1 MCLVLMQGG
10 INKKYKG
17 DIQMNNI
24 KVIDQREVLGFDF
37 KVYGDADNPLFL
49 AKDVAN
55 WIEHNKPSEMILNVD
70 NDEKLKAIISHSG
83 QSREMW
89 FLTEDGLYEVLM
101 QSRKPIAK
109 EFKKKI
115 KEILKELRKGNQVLV
130 NTGNR
135 EADLYTQLMQASM
148 QAISQVL
155 NQNMLMLKQDLKEE
169 FKREKENLKYI
180 ITEQE
185 IVHKNQLQEARDL
198 IGFKSKN
205 TSSLTKLL
213 KTKISMLK
221 GYNISARDD
230 YHYRIASERLFRKYN
245 VWLWE
250 EIPVH
255 RYAEVHADIDS
266 IEDLD
271 DIYFN

>member
-1 MCLVLMQGG
+1 
-10 INKKYKG
+10 
-17 DIQMNNI
+17 MNNI
-24 KVIDQREVLGFDF
+24 NIIDEREVLGFDF
-37 KVYGDADNPLFL
+37 KVYGDVDNPLFL

-70 NDEKLKAIISHSG
+70 DDEKLKAIISHSG

-109 EFKKKI
+109 EFKKKV

-169 FKREKENLKYI
+169 FRREKENLKGI

-185 IVHKNQLQEARDL
+185 IVHKNQLQEARNL

-213 KTKISMLK
+213 KARISMLK

-255 RYAEVHADIDS
+255 RYEEVHADIDS

>member
-1 MCLVLMQGG
+1 MK
-10 INKKYKG
+10 NKG
-17 DIQMNNI
+17 DKQMNNI
-24 KVIDQREVLGFDF
+24 NIIDEREVLGFDF
-37 KVYGDADNPLFL
+37 KVYGDVDNPLFL

-55 WIEHNKPSEMILNVD
+55 WIEHSNPTEMVKNVD
-70 NDEKLKAIISHSG
+70 EDEKLNSTIFSG
-83 QSREMW
+83 GQNREMT

-109 EFKKKI
+109 EFKKKV

-130 NTGNR
+130 NTGNNQV
-135 EADLYTQLMQASM
+135 DLYTQLMQASM

-255 RYAEVHADIDS
+255 RYEEVHADIDS

-271 DIYFN
+271 DIYFK

>member
-1 MCLVLMQGG
+1 
-10 INKKYKG
+10 
-17 DIQMNNI
+17 MNNI
-24 KVIDQREVLGFDF
+24 NIIDEREVLGFDF
-37 KVYGDADNPLFL
+37 KVYGDVDNPLFL

-109 EFKKKI
+109 EFKKKV

-130 NTGNR
+130 NTGNNQV
-135 EADLYTQLMQASM
+135 DLYTQLMQASM

-169 FKREKENLKYI
+169 FRREKENLKGI

-185 IVHKNQLQEARDL
+185 IVHKNQLQEARNL

-213 KTKISMLK
+213 KARISMLK

-255 RYAEVHADIDS
+255 RYEEVHADIDS

>member
-1 MCLVLMQGG
+1 MDN
-10 INKKYKG
+10 IN
-17 DIQMNNI
+17 
-24 KVIDQREVLGFDF
+24 VIDEREVLGFDF

-70 NDEKLKAIISHSG
+70 DDEKLKAIISHSG

-109 EFKKKI
+109 EFKKKV

-130 NTGNR
+130 NTGNNQV
-135 EADLYTQLMQASM
+135 DLYTQLMQASM

-169 FKREKENLKYI
+169 FRREKENLKGI

-185 IVHKNQLQEARDL
+185 IVHKNQLQEARNL

-213 KTKISMLK
+213 KAKISMLK

-255 RYAEVHADIDS
+255 RYEEVHADIDS

>member
-1 MCLVLMQGG
+1 
-10 INKKYKG
+10 
-17 DIQMNNI
+17 MNNI
-24 KVIDQREVLGFDF
+24 NVIDEREVLGFDF

-55 WIEHNKPSEMILNVD
+55 WIEHSDVSKMMKSIDE
-70 NDEKLKAIISHSG
+70 DEKVKNIIRTLG
-83 QSREMW
+83 GNQEMW

-109 EFKKKI
+109 EFKKKV
-115 KEILKELRKGNQVLV
+115 KEILKELRRGNQVLV
-130 NTGNR
+130 NTGNK

-169 FKREKENLKYI
+169 FRREKENLKGI

-185 IVHKNQLQEARDL
+185 IVHKNQLQEARNL

-213 KTKISMLK
+213 KARISMLK

-255 RYAEVHADIDS
+255 RYEEVHADIDS

>member
-1 MCLVLMQGG
+1 
-10 INKKYKG
+10 
-17 DIQMNNI
+17 MNNI
-24 KVIDQREVLGFDF
+24 NVIDEREVLGFDF

-169 FKREKENLKYI
+169 FRREKENLKGI

-185 IVHKNQLQEARDL
+185 IVHKNQLQEARNL

-213 KTKISMLK
+213 KARISMLK

-255 RYAEVHADIDS
+255 RYEEVHADIDS

>member
-1 MCLVLMQGG
+1 
-10 INKKYKG
+10 
-17 DIQMNNI
+17 MNNI
-24 KVIDQREVLGFDF
+24 NIIDEREVLGFDF
-37 KVYGDADNPLFL
+37 KAYGDVDNPLFL

-109 EFKKKI
+109 EFKKKV

-130 NTGNR
+130 NTGNNQV
-135 EADLYTQLMQASM
+135 DLYTQLMQASM

-169 FKREKENLKYI
+169 FRREKENLKGI

-185 IVHKNQLQEARDL
+185 IVHKNQLQEARNL

-213 KTKISMLK
+213 KARISMLK

-255 RYAEVHADIDS
+255 RYEEVHADIDS

>member
-1 MCLVLMQGG
+1 M
-10 INKKYKG
+10 KTKG
-17 DIQMNNI
+17 EMQMNNI
-24 KVIDQREVLGFDF
+24 NIIDEREVLGFDF
-37 KVYGDADNPLFL
+37 KVYGDVDNPLFL

-70 NDEKLKAIISHSG
+70 DDEKLKAIISHSG

-109 EFKKKI
+109 EFKKKV

-130 NTGNR
+130 NTGNNQV
-135 EADLYTQLMQASM
+135 DLYTQLMQASM

-169 FKREKENLKYI
+169 FRREKENLKGI

-185 IVHKNQLQEARDL
+185 IVHKNQLQEARNL

-213 KTKISMLK
+213 KAKISMLK

-255 RYAEVHADIDS
+255 RYEEVHADIDS

>member
-1 MCLVLMQGG
+1 
-10 INKKYKG
+10 
-17 DIQMNNI
+17 MNNI
-24 KVIDQREVLGFDF
+24 NIIDEREVLGFDF
-37 KVYGDADNPLFL
+37 KVYGDVDNPLFL
-49 AKDVAN
+49 AKDVAK

-70 NDEKLKAIISHSG
+70 DDEKLKAIISHSG

-109 EFKKKI
+109 EFKKKV
-115 KEILKELRKGNQVLV
+115 KEILKELRKGNHVLV
-130 NTGNR
+130 NTGNNQV
-135 EADLYTQLMQASM
+135 DLYTQLMQASM

-169 FKREKENLKYI
+169 FRREKENLKGI

-185 IVHKNQLQEARDL
+185 IVHKNQLQEARNL

-213 KTKISMLK
+213 KARISMLK

-255 RYAEVHADIDS
+255 RYEEVHADIDS

>member
-1 MCLVLMQGG
+1 
-10 INKKYKG
+10 
-17 DIQMNNI
+17 MNNI
-24 KVIDQREVLGFDF
+24 NIIDEREVLGFDF
-37 KVYGDADNPLFL
+37 KVYGDIDNPLFL

-89 FLTEDGLYEVLM
+89 LLTEDGLYEVLM

-109 EFKKKI
+109 EFKKKV

-130 NTGNR
+130 NTGNNQV
-135 EADLYTQLMQASM
+135 DLYTQLMQASM

-169 FKREKENLKYI
+169 FRREKENLKGI

-185 IVHKNQLQEARDL
+185 IVHKNQLQEARNL

-213 KTKISMLK
+213 KARISMLK

-255 RYAEVHADIDS
+255 RYEEVHADIDS

>member
-1 MCLVLMQGG
+1 
-10 INKKYKG
+10 
-17 DIQMNNI
+17 MNNI
-24 KVIDQREVLGFDF
+24 NVIDEREVLGFDF
-37 KVYGDADNPLFL
+37 KVYGDVDNPLFL

-70 NDEKLKAIISHSG
+70 DDEKLKAIISHSG

-109 EFKKKI
+109 EFKKKV

-130 NTGNR
+130 NTGNNQV
-135 EADLYTQLMQASM
+135 DLYTQLMQASM

-169 FKREKENLKYI
+169 FRREKENLKGI

-185 IVHKNQLQEARDL
+185 IVHKNQLQEARNL

-213 KTKISMLK
+213 KAKISMLK

-255 RYAEVHADIDS
+255 RYEEVHADIDS

>member
-1 MCLVLMQGG
+1 MR
-10 INKKYKG
+10 
-17 DIQMNNI
+17 NI
-24 KVIDQREVLGFDF
+24 EIIDEREVLGFDF

-55 WIEHNKPSEMILNVD
+55 WIEHSDVSKMMKSIDE
-70 NDEKLKAIISHSG
+70 DEKVKNIIRTLG
-83 QSREMW
+83 GNQEMW

-109 EFKKKI
+109 EFKKKV
-115 KEILKELRKGNQVLV
+115 KEILKELRRGNQVLV
-130 NTGNR
+130 NTGNK

-169 FKREKENLKYI
+169 FRREKENLKGI

-185 IVHKNQLQEARDL
+185 IVHKNQMQEARNL

-213 KTKISMLK
+213 KARISMLK

-255 RYAEVHADIDS
+255 RYEEVHADIDS

>member
-1 MCLVLMQGG
+1 
-10 INKKYKG
+10 
-17 DIQMNNI
+17 MNNI
-24 KVIDQREVLGFDF
+24 NVIDEREVLGFDF

-70 NDEKLKAIISHSG
+70 NDEKLKSIISHSG

-109 EFKKKI
+109 EFKKKV

-130 NTGNR
+130 NTGNNQV
-135 EADLYTQLMQASM
+135 DLYTQLMQASM

-169 FKREKENLKYI
+169 FRREKENLKGI

-185 IVHKNQLQEARDL
+185 IVHKNQLQEARNL

-213 KTKISMLK
+213 KAKISMLK

-255 RYAEVHADIDS
+255 RYEEVHADIDS

>member
-1 MCLVLMQGG
+1 MR
-10 INKKYKG
+10 
-17 DIQMNNI
+17 NI
-24 KVIDQREVLGFDF
+24 EVIDEREVLGFDF
-37 KVYGDADNPLFL
+37 KVYGDVDNPLFL

-70 NDEKLKAIISHSG
+70 DDEKLKAIISHSG

-109 EFKKKI
+109 EFKKKV

-130 NTGNR
+130 NTGNNQV
-135 EADLYTQLMQASM
+135 DLYTQLMQASM

-169 FKREKENLKYI
+169 FRREKENLKGI

-185 IVHKNQLQEARDL
+185 IVHKNQLQEARNL

-213 KTKISMLK
+213 KARISMLK

-255 RYAEVHADIDS
+255 RYEEVHADIDS

>member
-1 MCLVLMQGG
+1 MR
-10 INKKYKG
+10 
-17 DIQMNNI
+17 NI
-24 KVIDQREVLGFDF
+24 EIIDEREVLGFDF

-49 AKDVAN
+49 AKDVAK

-109 EFKKKI
+109 EFKKKV

-213 KTKISMLK
+213 KAKISMLK

-255 RYAEVHADIDS
+255 RYEEVHADIDS

-271 DIYFN
+271 DIYFS

>member
-1 MCLVLMQGG
+1 
-10 INKKYKG
+10 
-17 DIQMNNI
+17 MNNI
-24 KVIDQREVLGFDF
+24 NIIDEREVLGFDF
-37 KVYGDADNPLFL
+37 KVYGDIDNPLFL

-109 EFKKKI
+109 EFKKKV

-130 NTGNR
+130 NTGNNQV
-135 EADLYTQLMQASM
+135 DLYTQLMQASM

-169 FKREKENLKYI
+169 FRREKENLKGI

-185 IVHKNQLQEARDL
+185 IVHKNQLQEARNL

-213 KTKISMLK
+213 KARISMLK

-255 RYAEVHADIDS
+255 RYEEVHADIDS

>member
-1 MCLVLMQGG
+1 MR
-10 INKKYKG
+10 
-17 DIQMNNI
+17 DIEI
-24 KVIDQREVLGFDF
+24 IDEREVLGFDF
-37 KVYGDADNPLFL
+37 KVYGDIDNPLFL

-213 KTKISMLK
+213 KARISMLK

-255 RYAEVHADIDS
+255 RYEEVHADIDS

-271 DIYFN
+271 DIYFK

>member
-1 MCLVLMQGG
+1 MR
-10 INKKYKG
+10 
-17 DIQMNNI
+17 NI
-24 KVIDQREVLGFDF
+24 EVIDEREVLGFDF
-37 KVYGDADNPLFL
+37 KVYGDVDNPLFL

-109 EFKKKI
+109 EFKKKV

-130 NTGNR
+130 NTGNNQV
-135 EADLYTQLMQASM
+135 DLYTQLMQASM

-169 FKREKENLKYI
+169 FRREKENLKGI

-185 IVHKNQLQEARDL
+185 IVHKNQLQEARNL

-213 KTKISMLK
+213 KARISMLK

-255 RYAEVHADIDS
+255 RYEEVHADIDS

>member
-1 MCLVLMQGG
+1 M
-10 INKKYKG
+10 KTKG
-17 DIQMNNI
+17 EMQMNNI
-24 KVIDQREVLGFDF
+24 NVIDEREVLGFDF
-37 KVYGDADNPLFL
+37 KVYGDVDNPLFL

-70 NDEKLKAIISHSG
+70 DDEKLKAIISHSG

-109 EFKKKI
+109 EFKKKV

-130 NTGNR
+130 NTGNNQV
-135 EADLYTQLMQASM
+135 DLYTQLMQASM

-169 FKREKENLKYI
+169 FRREKENLKGI

-185 IVHKNQLQEARDL
+185 IVHKNQLQEARNL

-213 KTKISMLK
+213 KARISMLK

-255 RYAEVHADIDS
+255 RYEEVHADIDS

>member
-1 MCLVLMQGG
+1 
-10 INKKYKG
+10 
-17 DIQMNNI
+17 MNNI
-24 KVIDQREVLGFDF
+24 NIIDEREVLGFDF
-37 KVYGDADNPLFL
+37 KVYGDVDNPLFL

-70 NDEKLKAIISHSG
+70 DDEKLKAIISHSG

-109 EFKKKI
+109 EFKKKV

-130 NTGNR
+130 NTGNNQV
-135 EADLYTQLMQASM
+135 DLYTQLMQASM

-169 FKREKENLKYI
+169 FRREKENLKGI

-185 IVHKNQLQEARDL
+185 IVHKNQLQEARNL

-213 KTKISMLK
+213 KAKISMLK

-255 RYAEVHADIDS
+255 RYEEVHADIDS